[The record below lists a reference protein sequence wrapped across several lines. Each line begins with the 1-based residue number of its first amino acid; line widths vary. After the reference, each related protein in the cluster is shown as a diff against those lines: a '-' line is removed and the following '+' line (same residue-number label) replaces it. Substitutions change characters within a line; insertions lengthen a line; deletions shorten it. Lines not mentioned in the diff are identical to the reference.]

1 MRLTTSTTF
10 KHIFS
15 EELRCI
21 YIETMSFGIW
31 LLNTLTLLTHA
42 IQCNLVKKLKTSDLF
57 KAVNSTCYQ
66 PRLLVLNLKIL
77 YIIEV
82 KLINVLSI
90 AFNTHL
96 MVFFI

>member
-1 MRLTTSTTF
+1 
-10 KHIFS
+10 
-15 EELRCI
+15 
-21 YIETMSFGIW
+21 MSFGIW

-42 IQCNLVKKLKTSDLF
+42 IQCNLVKKLETSELF

-82 KLINVLSI
+82 KLICLCLIDSI
-90 AFNTHL
+90 QYAFNG
-96 MVFFI
+96 VFYII